1 MSEPPIRVVIAGGGV
16 AGLEALLA
24 LHALARARVRL
35 TLVAPEDE
43 FVYRP
48 LAVEE
53 PYGVERIRQ
62 VKLRAAADHADAAF
76 VAATIESVDSD
87 RKIAKTSEGRGLDY
101 DALALAVG
109 ARAVTP
115 VAHAMV
121 WDDRSDAETVG
132 GLLQDI
138 EQGYSRSLAVVVPQ
152 GPSWPLRG
160 YELALLT
167 TLQAKGMGIDLETTL
182 VTPDPPPIALLGPTS
197 VERITG
203 ELERA
208 GVAIA
213 PAADVEV
220 EVERGHRATVVLHP
234 AEERLQV
241 DRVLA
246 LPALRGRSIEGVPA
260 DRYGFIEVDDHCRVH
275 GLDRAWAAGDST
287 SFPLKSGGFAAEQA
301 DVAAQDIAAV
311 AGVDVE
317 ARPFAAAG
325 RAELAGLP
333 AGRFLKE
340 WLAAGDEDALTTH
353 LPATG
358 VPVLTYLQRDL
369 SAGWRGHR

>member
-160 YELALLT
+160 YELALFT

-182 VTPDPPPIALLGPTS
+182 VTPDPPAMALLGPTA

-213 PAADVEV
+213 SAADVEV
-220 EVERGHRATVVLHP
+220 EAGHRATVVLHP
-234 AEERLQV
+234 SEERLRV

-246 LPALRGRSIEGVPA
+246 LPGLRGRPIEGVPA
-260 DRYGFIEVDDHCRVH
+260 DRYGFTEVDDHCRVR

-353 LPATG
+353 LPATR